1 MLPPI
6 NFKNWIDKNRH
17 LLKPPVGNQVVYED
31 TEFIIMVV
39 GGPNTRKDYHIDE
52 GEEFFY
58 QLEGRMVLRIIE
70 NKKPKDININEGEIF
85 LLPPKVPHSPQRFEN
100 TVGLVIERKRRKGE
114 LDAFQWY
121 CDACHTL
128 LYEYLK
134 NATMRKRNIYI
145 IILALFIGSVFGGVI
160 GNVFSLILPESVV
173 KDFFLTSVTFDIG
186 GFANNELGV
195 FIIDLK
201 IIVLKLGLSVSFNF
215 TSVIGIAVA
224 YYILRYLR

>member
-6 NFKNWIDKNRH
+6 NFKNWVDKNRH

-31 TEFIIMVV
+31 TELIIMVV

-128 LYEYLK
+128 LYEYFFPL
-134 NATMRKRNIYI
+134 TNI
-145 IILALFIGSVFGGVI
+145 VTQ
-160 GNVFSLILPESVV
+160 LPPI
-173 KDFFLTSVTFDIG
+173 FDE
-186 GFANNELGV
+186 FWNDDDARTCK
-195 FIIDLK
+195 FC
-201 IIVLKLGLSVSFNF
+201 S
-215 TSVIGIAVA
+215 A
-224 YYILRYLR
+224 YLEKP